1 MAGDDAR
8 KLRPDGMPVGRP
20 FVSGDA
26 RRGPGR
32 ARGVTAGGP
41 TARSLARQGRGKNI
55 AALEALRDGAEDERV
70 RLDAAE
76 LLLLYSD
83 GAPGV
88 GNVPPESEE
97 TAAEDGQLARVLEIL
112 QQPLEHVVVDGVGRP
127 ESSLAEGAGGGAT
140 PPTPA
145 QSGGDSGD
153 EGQGNGGA
161 A

>member
-1 MAGDDAR
+1 M
-8 KLRPDGMPVGRP
+8 
-20 FVSGDA
+20 
-26 RRGPGR
+26 
-32 ARGVTAGGP
+32 TAGGP

-55 AALEALRDGAEDERV
+55 AALEALRDTAEDERV

-97 TAAEDGQLARVLEIL
+97 TAAEDGQVAEALRLLA
-112 QQPLEHVVVDGVGRP
+112 QPVVVDGAGRP

-140 PPTPA
+140 PPAPA